1 MDSNIRKR
9 IESYGKTL
17 SNMGLIQPFPQSML
31 LEVSNICNHACA
43 FCANSKSDRKK
54 GFIEKEFAMRILH
67 DAYMLGTREVGFY
80 ATGEPLTDKN
90 LEIYIDYA
98 KKIGYEYVFITT
110 NGALF
115 EPKRIYSIIN
125 AGIDSIKFSING
137 ANREDYLLIHGKD
150 DFDKVIKNLKFISEL
165 RNTHKFKLYISFI
178 MTKQTIES
186 EEKFRQEYEKY
197 VDDIIF
203 LKCINQSGY
212 MYEMNGLLAVDKD
225 AGGYN
230 VDGICPMIFNKL
242 YVTYE
247 GYLTMCCADFQNY
260 LVVADLNKDSLA
272 DAWNNQY
279 AQELRKRHLD
289 HKLEGTICAN
299 CIYNC
304 NEICYPLVKE
314 YASMFDIQKYD
325 KSAEIE
331 ERISKW
337 QHDVEGKLESENA
350 NANTGNINDL

>member
-1 MDSNIRKR
+1 MIKQDIRTR
-9 IESYGKTL
+9 IEIYDQTL
-17 SNMGLIQPFPQSML
+17 ENRDLKPPFPKTML
-31 LEVSNICNHACA
+31 LEVSNICNHVCA

-54 GFIEKEFAMRILH
+54 GFIEKEFAMQILSE
-67 DAYMLGTREVGFY
+67 AYMLGTRDVGFY

-90 LEIYIDYA
+90 LETYISYA
-98 KKIGYEYVFITT
+98 KKIGFEYVFITT
-110 NGALF
+110 NGAMF
-115 EPKRIYSIIN
+115 DSKRIHSIID

-150 DFDKVIKNLKFISEL
+150 DFDKVIENLKLVSEL
-165 RNTHKFKLYISFI
+165 RHTHKFKLYISFI
-178 MTKQTIES
+178 MTKQTMRT
-186 EEKFRQEYEKY
+186 RQEFEQKYGKY

-212 MYEMNGLLAVDKD
+212 MPELNGLLAIDEN

-242 YVTYE
+242 HVTYE

-260 LVVADLNKDSLA
+260 LAIADLNKESLQ

-279 AQELRKRHLD
+279 AQELRKRHLNHNLD
-289 HKLEGTICAN
+289 GTICAN
-299 CIYNC
+299 CIYNH
-304 NEICYPLVKE
+304 NEPCDPLVKE
-314 YASMFDIQKYD
+314 YANLFDIKKYD

-331 ERISKW
+331 ERIIRW
-337 QHDVEGKLESENA
+337 QHKIDS
-350 NANTGNINDL
+350 